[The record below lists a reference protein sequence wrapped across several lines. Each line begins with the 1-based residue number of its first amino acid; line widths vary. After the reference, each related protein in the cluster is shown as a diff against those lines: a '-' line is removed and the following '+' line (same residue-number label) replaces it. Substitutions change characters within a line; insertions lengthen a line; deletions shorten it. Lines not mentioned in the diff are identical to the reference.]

1 MRWYQ
6 KWFSK
11 NKKNIILII
20 FRVKNILK
28 KNHRHTF
35 KHAWM
40 GMERKKITWEI
51 YDILGDVSEDIW
63 M

>member
-35 KHAWM
+35 KQM